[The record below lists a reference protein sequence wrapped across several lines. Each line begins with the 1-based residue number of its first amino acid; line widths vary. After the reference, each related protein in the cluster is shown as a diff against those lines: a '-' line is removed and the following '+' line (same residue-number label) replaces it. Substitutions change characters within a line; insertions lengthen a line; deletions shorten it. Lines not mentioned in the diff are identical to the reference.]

1 MIIFIIFRL
10 TIASDLDDEVRQP
23 LVSPRAAKTR
33 PALDSSDDEED
44 KPTRTESGRKVAVAK
59 RLTVLDSSDTEGEEK
74 RNDKPEELFDRLVSG
89 SVRSRSPSINSSQPD
104 SRLDHSAFSYDSR
117 VDDSRISR
125 RSSSRSPSVD
135 SRLDDSRLNDS
146 RLDDSRL
153 TLIARSRSS
162 SRRSSRSSSLSSRPT
177 SRSPS
182 PSSAVSSRTSSRSVA
197 GTPLAARDPNTPLVR
212 SSTKSKRPAGEADSI
227 ETKRSQ
233 KRLKM
238 DENRAKD
245 GPADSPVKTK
255 QKKVAV
261 IDSDSD

>member
-1 MIIFIIFRL
+1 M
-10 TIASDLDDEVRQP
+10 RQP

-104 SRLDHSAFSYDSR
+104 SRLDNSAFSYDSR
-117 VDDSRISR
+117 VDDSR
-125 RSSSRSPSVD
+125 
-135 SRLDDSRLNDS
+135 
-146 RLDDSRL
+146 L
-153 TLIARSRSS
+153 TLRARSRSS

-212 SSTKSKRPAGEADSI
+212 SSTKSKRPAGEAASI